1 MVFYIGFGSGWGYQE
16 LRVIDTLLA
25 VQDTHEMLMTVVAA
39 VAFGALLLVVARRL
53 HLPAIVVLLVGGVAL
68 GPAVLGDRAL
78 INPEGLGSGLV
89 VIVSLAIGIILF
101 ESGLTLELTGYR
113 SAPGMIKRLLTIG
126 VLVTWFGTALIVRFV
141 IGEAWDTAIIA
152 GSLVIVTGPTV
163 IGPLLK
169 RIKVTQRLHSIL
181 HWEGVL
187 IDPLGVFIVLLCY
200 EWVSGETQVALYNF
214 LARVAWGTAV
224 GAAGGLLAALMIRR
238 SLIPDDIVNVF
249 ALGSAVL
256 TFGLAEYV
264 IPESGLLAVTVAGF
278 VFGLTG
284 TTRLKQVR
292 QFKAELTDLLIGTL
306 FMLLAARLEIRD
318 FQEFGAAGLLSVGLV
333 IFVVRPLSISL
344 CSVGTDLG
352 VRERVFLSWVA
363 PRGIVAA
370 SMASLIAINL
380 GDRFVETLTYT
391 VIVSTIIL
399 QGTTAGSL
407 ARLLG
412 LRRKEPTGWMIVGA
426 HAFARQLAEFLSRAA
441 KVHVVLVDTNSRA
454 VRDAKALSLH
464 AITADARDASLLD
477 RYDFQGVGNILA
489 LTDNEDLNVRVCESW
504 RDAIGRDHV
513 FRATLAALAAGAG
526 QRREA
531 PAGTTL
537 WPRLPRPTLVAAE
550 MERGESVILAD
561 RRDDLARSHVAI
573 PLFAIQNDRITVD
586 ARQFRPEAR
595 VLYLYR
601 KADHLLRA
609 ILPELILT
617 LHARDIG
624 DLITQMVDQV
634 VRIEPAIPRD
644 QVLEEIL
651 ERERAFPTLLGYGI
665 AAPHAIIPTL
675 KARRCAVARVPEG
688 VSFSM
693 RPGEERA
700 DLVFLLLSPQGD
712 PEGHLAALAELA
724 RAVIKPEV
732 RERLRA
738 ANTPD
743 AVIAALR
750 EFLV

>member
-1 MVFYIGFGSGWGYQE
+1 MLDQF
-16 LRVIDTLLA
+16 LA
-25 VQDTHEMLMTVVAA
+25 VQDTQQMLLTVVAA
-39 VAFGALLLVVARRL
+39 VAFGALLLVVARQL
-53 HLPAIVVLLVGGVAL
+53 HLPAIVVLLVGGVVL
-68 GPAVLGDRAL
+68 GPAVLGDHAL
-78 INPEGLGSGLV
+78 INPAGLGSGLE
-89 VIVSLAIGIILF
+89 VIVSLAVGIILF

-113 SAPGMIKRLLTIG
+113 SAPRMIKRLLTIG
-126 VLVTWFGTALIVRFV
+126 VVVTWFGTALIVRVVFD
-141 IGEAWDTAIIA
+141 EEWDTAIIA

-214 LARVAWGTAV
+214 LARVALGTAV

-256 TFGLAEYV
+256 TFGLSEYL

-278 VFGLTG
+278 VFGVTG
-284 TTRLKQVR
+284 ATRLKQVR
-292 QFKAELTDLLIGTL
+292 QFKAELTDLLIGML
-306 FMLLAARLEIRD
+306 FMLLAARLELRD

-344 CSVGTDLG
+344 CSIGTDLS

-391 VIVSTIIL
+391 VIVSTILL
-399 QGTTAGSL
+399 QGTTAGLL
-407 ARLLG
+407 AGWLG
-412 LRRKEPTGWMIVGA
+412 LRRKDPTGWMIVGA
-426 HAFARQLAEFLSRAA
+426 HAFARQLAQFLSRVA
-441 KVHVVLVDTNSRA
+441 KLHVVLVDTNNRA
-454 VRDAKALSLH
+454 VRDARSASLH
-464 AITADARDASLLD
+464 AVIADARDASLLD
-477 RYDFQGVGNILA
+477 RYDFQGVGNVLA

-504 RDAIGRDHV
+504 RDAIGGDHV
-513 FRATLAALAAGAG
+513 FRSTLGTAVTAAAQGPEPAAGA
-526 QRREA
+526 
-531 PAGTTL
+531 PV

-550 MERGESVILAD
+550 IDRGESVLSAD
-561 RRDDLARSHVAI
+561 RRDDLARSHIAI
-573 PLFAIQNDRITVD
+573 PLLAIQGDRIIVD
-586 ARQFRPEAR
+586 PRQFKPDAQ
-595 VLYLYR
+595 VLSLYR

-609 ILPELILT
+609 ILPELVLT
-617 LHARDIG
+617 LQARDID
-624 DLITQMVDQV
+624 DLITQMVDHV

-651 ERERAFPTLLGYGI
+651 DRERAFPTLLGHGI
-665 AAPHAIIPTL
+665 AAPHAILPTL
-675 KARRCAVARVPEG
+675 KARRCVVARVPQG
-688 VSFSM
+688 VHFGP
-693 RPGEERA
+693 RPAEERA

-724 RAVIKPEV
+724 RAVINPSV
-732 RERLRA
+732 RDRLRA
-738 ANTPD
+738 APTPE
-743 AVIAALR
+743 AVIAVLR